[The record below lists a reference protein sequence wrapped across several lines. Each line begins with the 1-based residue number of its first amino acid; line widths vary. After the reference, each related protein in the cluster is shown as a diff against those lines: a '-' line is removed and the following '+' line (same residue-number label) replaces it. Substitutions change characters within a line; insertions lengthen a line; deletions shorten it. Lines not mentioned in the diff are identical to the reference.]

1 MELKRFIITNPKA
14 SAAPAG
20 WVATIYAERLDSE
33 GTFWIGSVAV
43 AESRSIPGFTA
54 GDSSGRVTVDP
65 MDFAK
70 IGT

>member
-14 SAAPAG
+14 SDAPAG

-43 AESRSIPGFTA
+43 AESAPASGFTA
-54 GDSSGRVTVDP
+54 GDSGRRMTIDP

-70 IGT
+70 IGG